1 MQSPFFD
8 QTSNNA
14 VLRTQAQYNP
24 AMLYLLHSREAFE
37 ERLRDMQGV
46 HFVVAQEPQRL
57 RPEQGGDSGIWII
70 RKQDRRKG
78 EGTKDVITVLGTYF
92 VIGENIYQAPSVG
105 DIIGSKMVGL
115 LFRFLFGFTFLFFVF
130 LLN

>member
-1 MQSPFFD
+1 MHHYFMQSPFFD

-46 HFVVAQEPQRL
+46 HFVVVEEPQRL
-57 RPEQGGDSGIWII
+57 RPEQGGDSGIWVL

-78 EGTKDVITVLGTYF
+78 EGAKDVITVLGTYF
-92 VIGENIYQAPSVG
+92 IIGENVYQAPSVG
-105 DIIGSKMVGL
+105 DIIGSKLVGCHFY
-115 LFRFLFGFTFLFFVF
+115 FRFFITLVD
-130 LLN
+130 